1 MTNNVMSEYLEIVK
15 RYISKYMKRILGYKY
30 NKMICEALTERY
42 INTRYYNYFS
52 IQEEGLTLR
61 QKIMSE
67 LKKLE
72 IKLIGQ
78 YPDMEKEINISSI
91 FFYYIM
97 YFDNIILTKN
107 IEKKIENIEKLR
119 EKLLNKKEEY
129 FKNELYE
136 IISNWN
142 KEKIEEFDKFESKEF
157 ELKITH
163 YKDKKDVN
171 NVKLIHNIKFPYVFS
186 DFAIQKVFSSGII
199 NEDKLYIEYYL
210 ISIKIIKDILRH
222 NFKKQY
228 IVEFAD
234 SLLEKNKKIK
244 GILNIIN
251 SPEIQE
257 KLSLKIKYEK
267 YLKFKEEVHELLRSG
282 FKIAIVLDDSFE
294 IEYSNIEKLS
304 IFSYVLVNKNFKEY
318 NELMKNK
325 NLVNNLIE
333 I

>member
-1 MTNNVMSEYLEIVK
+1 MSEYLEIVK

-107 IEKKIENIEKLR
+107 IEKKIENIEKLK
-119 EKLLNKKEEY
+119 EKFLNKKEEY

-136 IISNWN
+136 TFITTAKERF
-142 KEKIEEFDKFESKEF
+142 KEKFGRSPKVYDVVIGDGSR
-157 ELKITH
+157 KIC
-163 YKDKKDVN
+163 
-171 NVKLIHNIKFPYVFS
+171 
-186 DFAIQKVFSSGII
+186 
-199 NEDKLYIEYYL
+199 
-210 ISIKIIKDILRH
+210 
-222 NFKKQY
+222 
-228 IVEFAD
+228 
-234 SLLEKNKKIK
+234 
-244 GILNIIN
+244 
-251 SPEIQE
+251 
-257 KLSLKIKYEK
+257 
-267 YLKFKEEVHELLRSG
+267 
-282 FKIAIVLDDSFE
+282 
-294 IEYSNIEKLS
+294 
-304 IFSYVLVNKNFKEY
+304 
-318 NELMKNK
+318 
-325 NLVNNLIE
+325 
-333 I
+333 